1 MGRKMLKSVNY
12 RKKNGTL
19 YCNVFAFCLY
29 LQRKQSLNR
38 KDMNI
43 ENAKSQ
49 MRKGM
54 LEYCILLL
62 LERQPAYS
70 SDIIRSL
77 KEAELLVVEGTLYP
91 LLNRLKREGLL
102 QYRWE
107 ESRMGPPRKYYAL
120 TDVGLQMLR
129 DLDKAW
135 AEISN
140 TVNYLKNHQPTTLQS

>member
-1 MGRKMLKSVNY
+1 
-12 RKKNGTL
+12 
-19 YCNVFAFCLY
+19 
-29 LQRKQSLNR
+29 
-38 KDMNI
+38 MNI

-140 TVNYLKNHQPTTLQS
+140 TVNYLKNHNQQHCNHEKEHYHQYAGPTLRHRRGRLQPAETI

>member
-1 MGRKMLKSVNY
+1 
-12 RKKNGTL
+12 
-19 YCNVFAFCLY
+19 
-29 LQRKQSLNR
+29 
-38 KDMNI
+38 MNI

-54 LEYCILLL
+54 LESCILLL

>member
-1 MGRKMLKSVNY
+1 
-12 RKKNGTL
+12 
-19 YCNVFAFCLY
+19 
-29 LQRKQSLNR
+29 
-38 KDMNI
+38 MNI

-120 TDVGLQMLR
+120 TDVDCRCCATSIRHGLR
-129 DLDKAW
+129 
-135 AEISN
+135 
-140 TVNYLKNHQPTTLQS
+140 YPTPSTT

>member
-19 YCNVFAFCLY
+19 YCNVLAFCLY
-29 LQRKQSLNR
+29 LQRKQLLNR
-38 KDMNI
+38 KD